1 MAITHSQ
8 AILAINSNAEFK
20 YINDDISTI
29 NWLNGTTPISVADI
43 EAKKTELENA
53 ENNKENLK
61 SSAKAKLV
69 AGEALTEDEANTIVV

>member
-20 YINDDISTI
+20 YINDDINTI

-43 EAKKTELENA
+43 EAKKTELETA
-53 ENNKENLK
+53 ENNKESLK
-61 SSAKAKLV
+61 TSAKNKLV
-69 AGEALTEDEANTIVV
+69 AGEALTQEEADTIIL

>member
-20 YINDDISTI
+20 YINDDINTI

-43 EAKKTELENA
+43 EAKKTELETA
-53 ENNKENLK
+53 ENNKESLK
-61 SSAKAKLV
+61 TSAKNKLV
-69 AGEALTEDEANTIVV
+69 AGEALTQEEADTIVL